1 MTSTVPRPAP
11 PFLGLPTAPR
21 GVGHLRGDQSFPDA
35 ARTALR
41 DGQLRANLGHAT
53 TTIRNKRALVVG
65 EVPDWE
71 QLRAAGKAIK
81 QSTMARLDE
90 HLEELERQVTA
101 RGGTV
106 HWARDANEAN
116 EIVTRLV
123 QATGADEVVKVKSM
137 ATQEIALNEALEAVG
152 VEVFETD
159 LAELIVQ
166 LGNDAPSHILV
177 PAIHKNRAEIREIFL
192 REMPGADP
200 ALTDE
205 PRQLAMAARA
215 HLRERFLRAR
225 V

>member
-1 MTSTVPRPAP
+1 MTATVPPKAP
-11 PFLGLPTAPR
+11 TFLGLPTAPR

-53 TTIRNKRALVVG
+53 TTIRNKRARVVA

-71 QLRAAGKAIK
+71 QLRAAGKALK
-81 QSTMARLDE
+81 AATMARLDDD
-90 HLEELERQVTA
+90 LEELERQVTA

-137 ATQEIALNEALEAVG
+137 ATQEIGLNEALEAAG
-152 VEVFETD
+152 ITAHETD

-166 LGNDAPSHILV
+166 LGNDEPSHILV

-192 REMPGADP
+192 RTMPQFQGPDVDA
-200 ALTDE
+200 
-205 PRQLAMAARA
+205 
-215 HLRERFLRAR
+215 
-225 V
+225 